1 MIEIRQISPTRRQLK
16 EFTHFHIDLYKDNP
30 YFVPPL
36 VVDDLDTLNPEKN
49 PAFDFCEADYFMA
62 YRDGKPVGRIAAII
76 NRQVNEAS
84 GQKAARFGFVDF
96 IDDKEVSGALLA
108 RVEQWAREKGMEKVI
123 GPLSFTDLDK
133 EGCLIEGFDQLSTM
147 ATIYNYPYYP
157 EHFEHHGYVKE
168 SDWVEYLIA
177 IPDGIPEKHLR
188 IAEIVK
194 KKFGLKVV
202 KYKSRRKIKEE
213 YGKALFHLINDAYK
227 DLYQFSR
234 LTDRQIDKYI
244 DDYLSLLDLDLV
256 TIITDAEGTIV
267 GVGISM
273 PSMSRAL
280 QKSRGRFFPMGWW
293 HLLKGLKGKND
304 RVDLLLVA
312 VRPDYQAKGVNAL
325 LFVDLI
331 PQYIKKG
338 FKWAESNPEME
349 GNAKV
354 QNQWEAFNPKLNKRR
369 RSYVKYL
376 VEQPAATPAAA
387 ESAAPRDLTPKA

>member
-1 MIEIRQISPTRRQLK
+1 MIEISQISPTRRQLK

-36 VVDDLDTLNPEKN
+36 VVDDLETLNPEKN

-62 YRDGKPVGRIAAII
+62 YRDGIPVGRIAAII
-76 NRQVNEAS
+76 NRQVNESS
-84 GQKAARFGFVDF
+84 GEKTARFGFVDF

-108 RVEQWAREKGMEKVI
+108 RVEQWALEKGMEKVI

-157 EHFEHHGYVKE
+157 AHFEHHGYVKE

-202 KYKSRRKIKEE
+202 KYKSRRKIKED

-244 DDYLSLLDLDLV
+244 DDYLNLLDLDLV

-267 GVGISM
+267 GIGISM

-280 QKSRGRFFPMGWW
+280 QKSRGRFFPTGWW

-354 QNQWEAFNPKLNKRR
+354 QNQWEAFNPTLNKRR

-376 VEQPAATPAAA
+376 VERPAETELAKA
-387 ESAAPRDLTPKA
+387 EQ